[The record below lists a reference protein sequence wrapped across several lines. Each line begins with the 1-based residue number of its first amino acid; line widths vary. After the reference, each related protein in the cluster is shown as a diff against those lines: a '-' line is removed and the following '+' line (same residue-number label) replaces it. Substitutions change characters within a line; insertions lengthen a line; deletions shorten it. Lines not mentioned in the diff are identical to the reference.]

1 MVDVDDPGH
10 RVQRSVIEK
19 MLTPSAVSKHSE
31 YVTAVI
37 DIAVK
42 GIIGAGSV
50 EVVNAI
56 AQTLPVTFI
65 GSLLGVRDSDFPLLR
80 KWGEAMVEGA
90 DGWENVTEEVVEAV
104 INWFDYFDDLSKTG
118 YWDDKE
124 GIISLLL
131 NASKENGSIT
141 YEEARGNSLAIL
153 IGGNET
159 AKYLL
164 SGAIDL
170 YVENPDIATIYKDV
184 GPEKFINE
192 VLRYLSP
199 VVSSAR
205 RTTTDV
211 AVGENIIPAGAQV
224 MLFLTSANMDESVFE
239 NPELFN
245 PARNSSAHLSLGFG
259 PHFCIGASLAKIQLQ
274 ALFEYFINNKI
285 KITKDESAPMK
296 FKYSTFLRGIK
307 EMRAFVEKN

>member
-1 MVDVDDPGH
+1 
-10 RVQRSVIEK
+10 
-19 MLTPSAVSKHSE
+19 
-31 YVTAVI
+31 
-37 DIAVK
+37 
-42 GIIGAGSV
+42 
-50 EVVNAI
+50 
-56 AQTLPVTFI
+56 
-65 GSLLGVRDSDFPLLR
+65 
-80 KWGEAMVEGA
+80 
-90 DGWENVTEEVVEAV
+90 
-104 INWFDYFDDLSKTG
+104 
-118 YWDDKE
+118 
-124 GIISLLL
+124 
-131 NASKENGSIT
+131 
-141 YEEARGNSLAIL
+141 
-153 IGGNET
+153 
-159 AKYLL
+159 
-164 SGAIDL
+164 
-170 YVENPDIATIYKDV
+170 
-184 GPEKFINE
+184 
-192 VLRYLSP
+192 LRYLSP